1 MGEMMNYIFRSLEKS
16 EKRLNVVARTLRNQ
30 RQFNNNITIFATV
43 ATVNLIMGNME
54 MRKQSAKIKKLERE
68 IEELKRSEKE

>member
-16 EKRLNVVARTLRNQ
+16 EKRLNAVARSLRTQ
-30 RQFNNNITIFATV
+30 RQFNNNVTIFATAV
-43 ATVNLIMGNME
+43 TVNLIMGNVE
-54 MRKQSAKIKKLERE
+54 LRKQSSKIRKLEKE